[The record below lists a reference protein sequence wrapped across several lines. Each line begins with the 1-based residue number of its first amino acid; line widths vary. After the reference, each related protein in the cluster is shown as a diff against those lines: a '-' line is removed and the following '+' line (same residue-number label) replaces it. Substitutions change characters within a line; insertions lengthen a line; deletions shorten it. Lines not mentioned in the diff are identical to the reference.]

1 MKNSHFDRTPLYWFL
16 KPTNGTKT
24 HHGKGCEKTK
34 PENGWKDDSYLSK
47 LLTSGDDFPL
57 CDPLFQVVDF
67 PVQHEQLE
75 GVVKFGSPL
84 RGQVPQTNVV
94 LLNLSQTHLIAR
106 RNENI
111 MLGTVTV

>member
-1 MKNSHFDRTPLYWFL
+1 MLFILFGL
-16 KPTNGTKT
+16 
-24 HHGKGCEKTK
+24 
-34 PENGWKDDSYLSK
+34 WKDDSYLSK

-75 GVVKFGSPL
+75 GVVKFGSTL

-111 MLGTVTV
+111 MLGTVTVRQILITTNPQSNVKTVKSIVNAAICTL